1 MDFQKSIFKTLI
13 SNRALLVLILFFL
26 SSFKSF
32 SQVYATK
39 YNDLDFGDVFIG
51 YPADVNH
58 TDATAAKFSF
68 YHFVFF
74 RRDMQITFSLPS
86 ALKYQAYSIPIIFDA
101 SHSAWSYNDNTHGRT
116 NFNPHSPLYINNV
129 WLLTPIYVWLGGK
142 LNSTTG
148 VSPGTYQG
156 TIIVTVEVF

>member
-1 MDFQKSIFKTLI
+1 MDLLNSIFSELKTNRILLI
-13 SNRALLVLILFFL
+13 IFLFFL
-26 SSFKSF
+26 LSFKSY
-32 SQVYATK
+32 SQVYANK

-51 YPADVNH
+51 YPAEVNH
-58 TDATAAKFSF
+58 NDATAAKFSF

-86 ALKYQAYSIPIIFDA
+86 TLNSQGYSIPITFDA
-101 SHSAWSYNDNTHGRT
+101 THTAWSYNDNTRGRT
-116 NFNPHSPLYINNV
+116 NFNPHSPLYLNNV

-148 VSPGTYQG
+148 IPPGAYQG